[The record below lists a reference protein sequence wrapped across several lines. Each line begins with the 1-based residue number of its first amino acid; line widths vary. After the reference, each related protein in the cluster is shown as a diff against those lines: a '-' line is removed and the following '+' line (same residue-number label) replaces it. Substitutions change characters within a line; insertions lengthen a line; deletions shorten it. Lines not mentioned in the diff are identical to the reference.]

1 MREPYSVTQLL
12 SFIGGGI
19 VVSNGGVKIF
29 TIYIII
35 YIVNFLF
42 PVFTAFDLSRKKLS
56 N

>member
-19 VVSNGGVKIF
+19 VVSNGELKF
-29 TIYIII
+29 LLYIYI